1 MAHRRRWWTC
11 FTSGIVNF
19 VNKSSG
25 CSRVGAWGF
34 REDAKND
41 AFRNGR
47 GEVGVWELDKEDSCG
62 IALESGCNSADEDGG
77 EEREGADNFRAMRV
91 GHKTRPRERFLEAPN
106 CHTHNTTLAT
116 LSRTQSFSGK
126 GKQ

>member
-1 MAHRRRWWTC
+1 MTHRRRWWTC

-25 CSRVGAWGF
+25 CSTVWAWGF

-62 IALESGCNSADEDGG
+62 LKRDCNSADEDGG
-77 EEREGADNFRAMRV
+77 EERERADDFRAMRV
-91 GHKTRPRERFLEAPN
+91 
-106 CHTHNTTLAT
+106 
-116 LSRTQSFSGK
+116 
-126 GKQ
+126 

>member
-11 FTSGIVNF
+11 FTSSIVNF

-25 CSRVGAWGF
+25 CSRVGAWRF
-34 REDAKND
+34 RENAKND

-62 IALESGCNSADEDGG
+62 IALESGCNSTDEGGG
-77 EEREGADNFRAMRV
+77 EERERADNFRAMRV
-91 GHKTRPRERFLEAPN
+91 GPETRSRERLLDAPN
-106 CHTHNTTLAT
+106 CHTHNTTLT
-116 LSRTQSFSGK
+116 CSKTQSLSA
-126 GKQ
+126 KQ

>member
-25 CSRVGAWGF
+25 CSTVGVWGL
-34 REDAKND
+34 REYAKND

-47 GEVGVWELDKEDSCG
+47 GEVGVWEVDKEDSCG
-62 IALESGCNSADEDGG
+62 IGLKSGWNSADEDGG
-77 EEREGADNFRAMRV
+77 ELDDFRAMRV
-91 GHKTRPRERFLEAPN
+91 GPKNAIPTALYSQTTRDLLL
-106 CHTHNTTLAT
+106 TLKHMCNSMIT
-116 LSRTQSFSGK
+116 LFISDI
-126 GKQ
+126 